1 MLRDDLHFSPA
12 AWNPGHCLTS
22 SAKSA
27 RDPVTSRALLPR
39 GFQRGRRACPER
51 AKRVEGC
58 RQADEGAALA
68 MKLSVFARVLGPFMK
83 IVHFSARTNPP
94 SSASGTFSP
103 PLKNAVGRRTLD
115 DTVSLIPLRSC

>member
-39 GFQRGRRACPER
+39 GFLRGRRACPER

-58 RQADEGAALA
+58 RQADEGALHAAVSCACAGCQLTGVRQA
-68 MKLSVFARVLGPFMK
+68 WLD
-83 IVHFSARTNPP
+83 HP
-94 SSASGTFSP
+94 S
-103 PLKNAVGRRTLD
+103 PLKAP
-115 DTVSLIPLRSC
+115 LIRLRHLLPPQKTAGG